1 MYILKMIVLEQS
13 SQVGYIIFLKFS
25 KESQG
30 ENGEFFFTTL

>member
-1 MYILKMIVLEQS
+1 MYTLKMIVLEQN
-13 SQVGYIIFLKFS
+13 SQVGNIIFLNFS

>member
-1 MYILKMIVLEQS
+1 MYILKMIVIEQS
-13 SQVGYIIFLKFS
+13 SQVGNIIFINFS